1 MKKSI
6 LFFSLLILICASAHA
21 TLENPVSWTFEAKK
35 LGPKVY
41 ELHIKAR
48 IDPFWHL
55 YAQDAG
61 EKLMNTLIS
70 FTPNPIIKPEGKIIE
85 SGTLKKENDQN
96 LKLTLNY
103 YYNQVDFVQ
112 KLNLRSPVN
121 TTVKGMVTYV
131 VCNDK
136 DGKCLP
142 TKKVPFSILIA
153 GNDVVSPRL
162 VIR

>member
-1 MKKSI
+1 MKKAI
-6 LFFSLLILICASAHA
+6 LFFSFLILISTTALA
-21 TLENPVSWTFEAKK
+21 TLENPASWTFEAKK

-41 ELHIKAR
+41 ELHIKAT

-55 YAQDAG
+55 YAQEAG

-70 FTPNPIIKPEGKIIE
+70 FTPNPIIKTDGKVME
-85 SGTLKKENDQN
+85 LGTLKKENDPY

-112 KLNLRSPVN
+112 KIYLRSLAN

-136 DGKCLP
+136 DGHCLP
-142 TKKVPFSILIA
+142 TKKVPFSILIDA
-153 GNDVVSPRL
+153 K
-162 VIR
+162 